1 MLKSN
6 ISLNILCCFFL
17 SMSGLFSQDVSVS
30 LGSVEVDG
38 YTSDIIVPLSIS
50 SPNNSV
56 GGIQFDLSIAPNLL
70 ELFSTT
76 PTENAPGFS
85 SDFSILSDGMNRVVF
100 YNSSSSN
107 GIPSGTNVVVLNLHF
122 DGSELLS
129 AVLELFLSNLIVSDE
144 NGNIL
149 TTNSQNGSI
158 SIGNVV
164 HISASS
170 DTGDVDELVTLFIS
184 LGNTGNVGGVQCDIY
199 DTPNYVDIVEVT
211 TIGRAETFSADYSEL
226 DNGNTR
232 IVLFDPNNGVIAG
245 LESGLSEP
253 IVQIDMLIHSDAY
266 AGNAGINFDNV
277 LITDSIGGFYWVASS
292 DSGTVAVYPGYIE
305 EPHNLSAQNGM
316 DAQVLLVWDP
326 PYGPIPPDFTED
338 FETGELPADWEVIS
352 NGNGWYITEDGSSN
366 FWTIPSHSQ
375 YIVSNDDG
383 FNGEDTPENDGNDY
397 LVLPGLNFFGATSIT
412 LNYASF
418 FTGAYG
424 STASVEVSTDD
435 GNSFVVLQSVVEI
448 AEEWIMQSVDLS
460 EFSDLANVK
469 IAFHHN
475 DNASWASGWA
485 VDDILISFSDSRVT
499 TNLHFELTEIGHWA
513 ITSEKEDIINSY
525 PGGIPYEL
533 KVDLNNPLYT
543 NDRPVEIDEYK
554 IFRSENIDGPFENID
569 AVDGDVTSYLDENV
583 VNSSTYYYYIT
594 AVYPSG
600 SESGATNIIQATPV
614 EWVECSISNGASLTG
629 QMDTLDLYIQNESH
643 LGLFYF
649 EIMDYPDVL
658 NSLAVLPTVRTEN
671 WSLEIVDLG
680 NGNIGITGISLGL
693 PLESG
698 DGAVCRAVLYPV
710 ADEEVTVN
718 LSFAD
723 ASIQDENFVEL
734 NWSAESAT
742 YEVGIETQYLMLS
755 GGYGLPGGMCH
766 SSVFLENSQPIY
778 GLQVD
783 ILSNPPFVTGVYHEF
798 GENLNLA
805 NWELTGEMVGNIYRL
820 IAYDNTLS
828 NPIMPGIR
836 HLAEITYGVL
846 DGVPEGSVIDLTVNE
861 SVLSDANGLP
871 MHTEGSPHSFYIGEP
886 AVVYEIKNASGDLI
900 PGGTGTFEIH
910 MTNTDTV
917 SFVDLVITDMP
928 NYATITSVTG
938 IERFSSAIIDPLTGE
953 ALDGTGKIL
962 AFDLTPGA
970 LPGEGAILEVNVE
983 FSQNIQNSSVIMMFT
998 GSAGDQDL
1006 SLIAPVISEGFGEFS
1021 GFTMD
1026 LTDDFSIPE
1035 KFSLYSNYPNPF
1047 NPVTT
1052 IPYDLESQTL
1062 VKLQI
1067 FDLKGRLIKTLVNKS
1082 QSAGRYISKWDATD
1096 MFGGAVSA
1104 GVYLYHIEAGE
1115 NSLSKKMILL
1125 K

>member
-1 MLKSN
+1 MLKPN
-6 ISLNILCCFFL
+6 ILLNILCCFSLFT
-17 SMSGLFSQDVSVS
+17 SGLLGQDVSVS

-38 YTSDIIVPLSIS
+38 YTADVVVPLSIS
-50 SPNNSV
+50 SPNHSV
-56 GGIQFDLSIAPNLL
+56 GGLQFDLSVSPNLL
-70 ELFSTT
+70 ELFSST

-85 SDFSILSDGMNRVVF
+85 SDFSILSDGLNRVVF
-100 YNSSSSN
+100 YNSESTDGISSGAN
-107 GIPSGTNVVVLNLHF
+107 TVVLNLHF
-122 DGSELLS
+122 NGSELLS
-129 AVLELFLSNLIVSDE
+129 AVLDLFLSNLIVSDE

-149 TTNSQNGSI
+149 TSDSQNGSI
-158 SIGNVV
+158 SIGDV
-164 HISASS
+164 IYLTASS
-170 DTGDVDELVTLFIS
+170 DTGDVDETVTLFVS
-184 LGNTGNVGGVQCDIY
+184 LGNTGDVGGVQYDVY
-199 DTPNYVDIVEVT
+199 DTPNYVDLVNVT
-211 TIGRAETFSADYSEL
+211 TLGRAEGFSVDYNEL
-226 DNGNTR
+226 ENGHTR
-232 IVLFDPNNGVIAG
+232 IVLFDPNNGIISG
-245 LESGLSEP
+245 LDSGLSEP
-253 IVQIDMLIHSDAY
+253 IIQMDMLIHTDAY
-266 AGNAGINFDNV
+266 AGNAGVNFENV
-277 LITDSIGGFYWVASS
+277 FVTDSIGGLYWIASS
-292 DSGTVAVYPGYIE
+292 DSGTVSVYPGYIE

-316 DAQVLLVWDP
+316 DGQVLLVWDP

-338 FETGELPADWEVIS
+338 FENGELPTDWEVLS
-352 NGNGWYITEDGSSN
+352 NGNGWYITENGSSN

-383 FNGEDTPENDGNDY
+383 FDGEDTPDNDGNDY
-397 LVLPGLNFFGATSIT
+397 LVLPGLNLFGATSIT

-424 STASVEVSTDD
+424 STASVEVSTDGGD
-435 GNSFVVLQSVVEI
+435 SYVVVQSVVDV

-475 DNASWASGWA
+475 DNAGWASGWA

-499 TNLHFELTEIGHWA
+499 TNLHFELTEIGQWTL
-513 ITSEKEDIINSY
+513 TSEKEDIINSY
-525 PGGIPYEL
+525 PGGVPYEL
-533 KVDLNNPLYT
+533 KVDLNNPLYLEE
-543 NDRPVEIDEYK
+543 RPVDIDEYK
-554 IFRSENIDGPFENID
+554 LFRSENINGPFENID

-583 VNSSTYYYYIT
+583 VNSTTYYYYVT

-629 QMDTLDLYIQNESH
+629 QMDTLDLYIENESH

-658 NSLAVLPTVRTEN
+658 NSLAVLPTDRTEN

-734 NWSAESAT
+734 NWSAGSAT
-742 YEVGIETQYLMLS
+742 YEVGIETQYIMLS
-755 GGYGLPGGMCH
+755 GGYGLPGGVCY
-766 SSVFLENSQPIY
+766 SSVFLENTQPIY

-783 ILSNPPFVTGVYHEF
+783 VLSDPPFVTGVFHEF
-798 GENLNLA
+798 NENLDLT
-805 NWELTGEMVGNIYRL
+805 NWELTGEMVGGVYRL

-828 NPIMPGIR
+828 NPIMPGVR

-871 MHTEGSPHSFYIGEP
+871 MHTEETPHSFYIGEP
-886 AVVYEIKNASGDLI
+886 AVVYEIKNTFGDLM
-900 PGGTGTFEIH
+900 PGGTGRFEIH

-938 IERFSSAIIDPLTGE
+938 IERFSAAIIDNISGE
-953 ALDGTGKIL
+953 ATDGTGKIL
-962 AFDLTPGA
+962 AFDLTPGVM
-970 LPGEGAILEVNVE
+970 PGEGAILEVNVE
-983 FSQNIQNSSVIMMFT
+983 FSQNIQNTSIIMMFT
-998 GSAGDQDL
+998 GSAGDQNL
-1006 SLIAPVISEGFGEFS
+1006 SLIEPVISEGFGQFT

-1026 LTDDFSIPE
+1026 VSDEFSIPK

-1052 IPYDLESQTL
+1052 IQYDLESQSM

-1082 QSAGRYISKWDATD
+1082 QSPGRYISNWDATD
-1096 MFGGAVSA
+1096 MFGGVVSA
-1104 GVYLYHIEAGE
+1104 GVYLYHIEAGQ